1 MSNVVREDIDSLN
14 AKLTV
19 TVKKEAYEP
28 KLNDELK
35 KLKGKASLKGFR
47 KGKTPIGFIKKMYG
61 KPTLAEVVNKEL
73 QDALFGYIDT
83 EKMEILGQ
91 PIATEDQELLDFD
104 VNNLTDY
111 TFKFDVGLVPQF
123 EVNGVSKETV
133 LEKFAVEVDKETI
146 DKEMESG
153 LKRAGQLATV
163 EEPVVEGDSVT
174 FNAEELDGD
183 KLKDKGW
190 ATTFTILADRIQDE
204 EVKKDLIGK
213 KKGDKIRFNIYNLEN
228 QGDMNYTRK
237 YLLNI
242 PEGEDQIVGQMFE
255 GEITDVKR
263 MKDAEMGQD
272 FFDRYFGPGEV
283 SSEKEARDKIE
294 DGIKKYHDSQADA
307 LLYRDL
313 QDLLL
318 EKNDV
323 QLPEAFLKRWLQIS
337 NDKLSAE
344 QIENE
349 FEGFATNLKRSL
361 VQGKLV
367 KRFDV
372 KVSEEELVDTFK
384 DKVRGYFGG
393 QADEHMVL
401 NMASRL
407 MEDRKQVEQAH
418 QEKVSEKLF
427 GLMKEEISIK
437 PKSATLKEFEEAV
450 KAAQA
455 ASQPPAPVETEETA
469 EVAENVE
476 EA

>member
-1 MSNVVREDIDSLN
+1 MSNVVREDIDAIN

-35 KLKGKASLKGFR
+35 KLKSKASLKGFR

-73 QDALFGYIDT
+73 QDALFNYIDD
-83 EKMEILGQ
+83 EKIEMLGQ

-104 VNNLTDY
+104 VNNLQDY
-111 TFKFDVGLVPQF
+111 TFKFDIGLVPQL
-123 EVNGVSKETV
+123 EVKGVSKETE

-153 LKRAGQLATV
+153 LKRAGALTSIDEAI
-163 EEPVVEGDSVT
+163 EESDSVT
-174 FNAEELDGD
+174 FNAEELEGD
-183 KLKDKGW
+183 ALKDKGW
-190 ATTFTILADRIQDE
+190 ATTFTIMVNRIQDE

-213 KKGDKIRFNIYNLEN
+213 KKGEKIRFNIYNLEN

-242 PEGEDQIVGQMFE
+242 PEGEDQIVGQHFE

-263 MKDAEMGQD
+263 MKDAEMGQE

-294 DGIKKYHDSQADA
+294 ESIKKYHDSQADA

-313 QDLLL
+313 QDLLVK
-318 EKNDV
+318 KNDV

-349 FEGFATNLKRSL
+349 FEGFALNLKRSL
-361 VQGKLV
+361 IQGKLV

-372 KVSEEELVDTFK
+372 KVTEEELVDSFK

-393 QADEHMVL
+393 QADEHMIL

-407 MEDRKQVEQAH
+407 MQDKKQVEQAH

-437 PKSATLKEFEEAV
+437 PKSVTLKEFEETV
-450 KAAQA
+450 KKIQEAN
-455 ASQPPAPVETEETA
+455 QPPAPVEAEETA
-469 EVAENVE
+469 EIAENVE
-476 EA
+476 EG